1 LNALKPS
8 NQTQKEHIMNKSIF
22 TKVAASF
29 GIFAVLTCASA
40 TSFASTWQE
49 QHPRRAQVNHRIEH
63 QKNVIKKEVASGEM
77 SKSEAKTLLKKEHAI
92 RVEQK
97 AMAAQHNGHITKQEQ
112 LILNKQLNATRKE
125 IKSN

>member
-1 LNALKPS
+1 M
-8 NQTQKEHIMNKSIF
+8 NQSIF
-22 TKVAASF
+22 TKAAASI
-29 GIFAVLTCASA
+29 GIFTVLVCASA

-63 QKNVIKKEVASGEM
+63 QKNEIKKEVASGEM
-77 SKSEAKTLLKKEHAI
+77 SKSEAKSLLKKEHAI

-97 AMAAQHNGHITKQEQ
+97 AMAAQHHGRITKQEQ
-112 LILNKQLNATRKE
+112 LILNKQLNATKKE